1 MTTLE
6 LVGEARNL
14 IDGELR
20 DSSSG
25 ATFENVNPATEDVL
39 GVVADATAEDMDAAI
54 AAARRAFDAEVW
66 STDLDLRLRCLR
78 QLQAALEEE
87 RELFRAEIIAEA
99 GAPALLTFG
108 PQLDAPLADALLW
121 PIEQMSDFAWQR
133 RIADGKAFGKS
144 KRIVTKVP
152 VGVVGAIAPWNYP
165 FEIALAKLG
174 QALVTGNTVIL
185 KPAPDTP
192 WSATRIGRLI
202 AEKTDIPA
210 GVVNVVTSA
219 DHQCGEQLVTDR
231 RVDMISF
238 TGSTATGRRIMAQG
252 APSLKRLFLELGGKS
267 AQIYMDDAD
276 LPSALAMAAFST
288 CAHAGQGCAMPT
300 RMLLPRSRY
309 DEGLE
314 IVAQTFRDLKYG
326 DPTDFDN
333 LQGPQINR
341 AQRDKI
347 LGMIQGGVAEG
358 ARLVTGGGRPEHLE
372 KGWYV
377 EPTLFADVDN
387 SMSIAREEIFGPV
400 LTVIPFDDD
409 DDAVRIANDSEYGLS
424 GMVSS
429 SDLDRALRVAHR
441 IRSGTMTV
449 NGGQWYGAEA
459 PFGGF
464 KASGI
469 GRQNGDEGFE
479 QYLETRTI
487 GMPLG

>member
-20 DSSSG
+20 GSSSG
-25 ATFENVNPATEDVL
+25 AVFDNVNPATEEVL
-39 GVVADATAEDMDAAI
+39 GVVADASADDVDAAI
-54 AAARRAFDAEVW
+54 GAARRAFDAEVW
-66 STDLDLRLRCLR
+66 STDLDLRVRCLR
-78 QLQAALEEE
+78 QLQEALEEE
-87 RELFRAEIIAEA
+87 RELLRAEIIAEV

-108 PQLDAPLADALLW
+108 PQLDSPLADALLW
-121 PIEQMSDFAWQR
+121 PIERIADFPWER
-133 RIADGKAFGKS
+133 RIADGRAFGRS
-144 KRIVTKVP
+144 RRVVTKVP

-174 QALVTGNTVIL
+174 QALVTGNTVVL

-210 GVVNVVTSA
+210 GVVNVVTSS
-219 DHQCGEQLVTDR
+219 DHARGEQLVTDP

-252 APSLKRLFLELGGKS
+252 APTLKRLFLELGGKS
-267 AQIYMDDAD
+267 AQIYLDDAD
-276 LPSALAMAAFST
+276 FSTALGMAAYSA
-288 CAHAGQGCAMPT
+288 CAHGGQGCAMPT

-314 IVAQTFRDLKYG
+314 IVTQTFADLKYG
-326 DPTDFDN
+326 DPTDFEN
-333 LQGPQINR
+333 IQGPQISGT
-341 AQRDKI
+341 QRDKV
-347 LGMIQGGVAEG
+347 LGLIQQGIAEG
-358 ARLVTGGGRPEHLE
+358 ARLVTGGGRPAHLE

-387 SMSIAREEIFGPV
+387 AMAIAQQEVFGPV
-400 LTVIPFDDD
+400 LVVIPFDDD

-424 GMVSS
+424 GMVTAG
-429 SDLDRALRVAHR
+429 DLDRALAVAHR
-441 IRSGTMTV
+441 IRSGTMSV

-487 GMPLG
+487 GMPL